1 MTNKLNNKLKPKLLV
16 HTSYIG
22 TGGYNQHARDFFRH
36 LSKLIDIKI
45 RNFTIGS
52 SWKGLD
58 DEPHNGEGYIN
69 DTDKKLLSIQSLW
82 GKDKTLINFPIYP
95 KYKKE
100 FQHNINIILN
110 ESDHHYFYDNYVGPK
125 IGYNVWEST
134 LQPKHFFDKWK
145 EFDQLWV
152 PSQWQADCTV
162 KQGIS
167 RDKVKVVPEGVD
179 VDVFYPEDVKLLD
192 EYNDNK
198 FKFLLF
204 GRWDYRKSTKEII
217 ETFLNTFSPDEDVEI
232 VVSIDNL
239 YSGDGIKSTEE
250 RLKHFKINDKRVKI
264 KHFPSREDYI
274 SYLKTG
280 HVFLSCARSEGWNL
294 PLIEAMACGTPSIY
308 TECSGQME
316 FAEGKGLGV
325 KILSEKPAADAS
337 YNHFNSTTGNYYEP
351 DFEDLA
357 RVMRDAF
364 ENYKDHKIQALEDAK
379 IIHRDFN
386 WDRVAEIGKD
396 TLVDFLKNYKEP
408 KDENNIIVT
417 YSNGPKVEIKGDLNR
432 EYLIEFIDKSCNCKI
447 HTATIKNNE
456 WTACGRKWFTNWVI
470 KVDGVIID
478 KFDLND
484 KRVYIEHH
492 SSSIGDTIAFAPY
505 AIEFAKINKCKV
517 ILSTFHND
525 WFENIDEYK
534 NIEFIN
540 PGSNVECYVAYHLG
554 WFKNYDDNNWDRK
567 DMNPIAVNLIPLQ
580 QTATDVL
587 GIEYNEL
594 NYGVN
599 LGKNKKPYHK
609 KYVVFGP
616 QATSG
621 CKEWVYDSWCKLAS
635 KFVNKGYKVFICSI
649 NPLNIPNT
657 TNINGS
663 LEKTATYLKYADVF
677 VGLGS
682 GLSWLN
688 WALGKHT
695 YMINGFAK
703 EGHEFTS
710 NLTKITND
718 LCIKCW
724 NDPVYTFDSGD
735 WDWCPVYKGTTMQH
749 ICQKSIT
756 SDQVFNIIKDKL

>member
-1 MTNKLNNKLKPKLLV
+1 MSLKDKKPKLLI

-36 LSKLIDIKI
+36 LSKLIDVKV
-45 RNFTIGS
+45 RNFTIGHK
-52 SWKGLD
+52 WNGMC
-58 DEPHNGEGYIN
+58 DEPHNGEPYLN
-69 DTDKKLLSIQSLW
+69 DLDKKLLNYQCLW
-82 GKDKTLINFPIYP
+82 KNESKGEMVTEDIYSN
-95 KYKKE
+95 YKNGFK
-100 FQHNINIILN
+100 HNVNIILN
-110 ESDHHYFYDNYVGPK
+110 ETNHHFFYHDYIGPK

-134 LQPKHFFDKWK
+134 LQPEGFFNKWN

-152 PSQWQADCTV
+152 PSQWQAKCTIA
-162 KQGIS
+162 QGA
-167 RDKVKVVPEGVD
+167 DPNKVKVVPEGVD
-179 VDVFYPEDVKLLD
+179 VDVFFPENVELLD

-217 ETFLNTFSPDEDVEI
+217 ETFLSTFSPDEDVEI
-232 VVSIDNL
+232 VVSIDNAF
-239 YSGDGIKSTEE
+239 SGDGIESTEE

-280 HVFLSCARSEGWNL
+280 HIFLSCARSEGWNL

-308 TECSGQME
+308 SKCSGQME
-316 FAEGKGLGV
+316 FAEGKGLAV
-325 KILSEKPAADAS
+325 KVLGEKQAADAD
-337 YNHFNSTTGNYYEP
+337 YNHFNGTVGNYYEP
-351 DFEDLA
+351 DFKDLA
-357 RVMRDAF
+357 VVMRDAF
-364 ENYKDHKIQALEDAK
+364 ENYMDHKIKALEDAK
-379 IIHRDFN
+379 LIHRNFN
-386 WDRVAEIGKD
+386 WDKIAEIGKN

-408 KDENNIIVT
+408 KDENKIIVT
-417 YSNGPKVEIKGDLNR
+417 YNDGPKVEIKGDLNR

-447 HTATIKNNE
+447 HTATIKNNM
-456 WTACGRKWFTNWVI
+456 WTVCGRKWFTNWVI

-478 KFDLND
+478 EFDLND
-484 KRVYIEHH
+484 KRVYITQD
-492 SSSIGDTIAFAPY
+492 SKSIGDTIAWAPY
-505 AIEFAKINKCKV
+505 AVEFAKINKCKV

-525 WFENIDEYK
+525 WFKDIDEYK
-534 NIEFIN
+534 NIEFVN
-540 PGSNVECYVAYHLG
+540 PGSSVECYVTYHLG
-554 WFKNYDDNNWDRK
+554 WYKNDNDNNWDRK
-567 DMNPIAVNLIPLQ
+567 DMHPTIANLIPLQ
-580 QTATDVL
+580 QTATDIL
-587 GIEYNEL
+587 GLDYKEL
-594 NYGVN
+594 NFGIN
-599 LGKNKKPYHK
+599 LGDNKRPIKD

-621 CKEWVYDSWCKLAS
+621 CKEWVFENWCGLTN
-635 KFVNKGYKVFICSI
+635 KFVNLGYKVFVCSTK
-649 NPLNIPNT
+649 PYNIPNST
-657 TNINGS
+657 DINDS
-663 LEKTATYLKYADVF
+663 LELTATYLKHADIF

-688 WALGKHT
+688 WVLGKHT

-735 WDWCPVYKGTTMQH
+735 WDWCPVYKGTKMQH

-756 SDQVFNIIKDKL
+756 PNQVFDIIKDKL

>member
-1 MTNKLNNKLKPKLLV
+1 MEEEKPKVLA

-36 LSKLIDIKI
+36 LSKLIDIKV
-45 RNFTIGS
+45 RNFTIGHKWGGMS
-52 SWKGLD
+52 
-58 DEPHNGEGYIN
+58 DEPHNDESYLN
-69 DTDKKLLSIQSLW
+69 DIDKKLLKYQGLWVDENKGEMQSW
-82 GKDKTLINFPIYP
+82 DMYSNF
-95 KYKKE
+95 KNKFE
-100 FQHNINIILN
+100 HNVNLILN
-110 ESDHHYFYDNYVGPK
+110 ETNHHFFYQDYKGPK

-134 LQPKHFFDKWK
+134 LQPEHFFNKWK

-152 PSQWQADCTV
+152 PSQWQADCTI

-167 RDKVKVVPEGVD
+167 KDKVKVVPEGVD
-179 VDVFYPEDVKLLD
+179 INVFFPENVELLD

-217 ETFLNTFSPDEDVEI
+217 ETFLSTFSPDEDVEI
-232 VVSIDNL
+232 VVSIDNRF
-239 YSGDGIKSTEE
+239 SGDGIESTEE
-250 RLKHFKINDKRVKI
+250 RLKHFGINDKRVKI

-316 FAEGKGLGV
+316 FAEGKGLAV

-447 HTATIKNNE
+447 HTATIKNNM
-456 WTACGRKWFTNWVI
+456 WTVCGRKWFTNWVI

-478 KFDLND
+478 EFDLND
-484 KRVYIEHH
+484 KRVYITQD
-492 SSSIGDTIAFAPY
+492 SKSIGDTIAWAPY
-505 AIEFAKINKCKV
+505 AVEFAKIHKCDVK
-517 ILSTFHND
+517 LSTFHNN
-525 WFENIDEYK
+525 WFENIPAYK

-540 PGSNVECYVAYHLG
+540 PGSNVECYVNYNIG
-554 WFKNYDDNNWDRK
+554 WYKNDKENNWNREE
-567 DMNPIAVNLIPLQ
+567 MIPTIVNLIPLQ
-580 QTATDVL
+580 QTSTDIL
-587 GIEYNEL
+587 GLDYKEL
-594 NYGVN
+594 NFGVN
-599 LGKNKKPYHK
+599 LGDDKRPIKD

-621 CKEWVYDSWCKLAS
+621 CKEWVFENWCELTN
-635 KFVNKGYKVFICSI
+635 KFIDLGYKVFICSVGDYYV
-649 NPLNIPNT
+649 PNT
-657 TNINGS
+657 TNIKGD
-663 LEKTATYLKYADVF
+663 LELTATYLKHANVF

-718 LCIKCW
+718 KCIKCW
-724 NDPVYTFDSGD
+724 NDPVHIFDSGD
-735 WDWCPVYKGTTMQH
+735 WDWCPVYKGTKLQH

-756 SDQVFNIIKDKL
+756 VEQVINNIKSI